1 MKNKFLINKADK
13 NIKLIVI
20 IMEYN
25 HHKMGIIRLYHRIR
39 RVKVQL
45 HQVYYHQRVNRCYR
59 YRSHVR
65 QVVNG

>member
-1 MKNKFLINKADK
+1 MN
-13 NIKLIVI
+13 LIVI

-25 HHKMGIIRLYHRIR
+25 HHRMGIIRLYHRIR
-39 RVKVQL
+39 KAKAQL

-65 QVVNG
+65 RVASG